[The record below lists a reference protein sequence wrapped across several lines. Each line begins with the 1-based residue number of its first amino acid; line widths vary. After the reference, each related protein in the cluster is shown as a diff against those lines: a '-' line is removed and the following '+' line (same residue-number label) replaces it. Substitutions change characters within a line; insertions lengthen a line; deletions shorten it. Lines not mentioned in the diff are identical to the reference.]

1 MTELDFAKLAEQLRL
16 VELTAEDAALLRDTA
31 SRRLAKLVPG
41 GPMAVAW
48 QRIADA
54 IDAALPPQG
63 AA

>member
-1 MTELDFAKLAEQLRL
+1 MNELEQVRL

-31 SRRLAKLVPG
+31 SRRLGKLVPG

-54 IDAALPPQG
+54 IDAALSPQTES
-63 AA
+63 